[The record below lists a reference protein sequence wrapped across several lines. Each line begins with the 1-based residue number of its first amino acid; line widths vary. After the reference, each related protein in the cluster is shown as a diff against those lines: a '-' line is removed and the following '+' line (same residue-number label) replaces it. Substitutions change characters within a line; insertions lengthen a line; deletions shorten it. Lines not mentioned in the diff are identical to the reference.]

1 MILKKE
7 ALINY
12 RGRFNGYLTEINNG
26 RLKMHIIVGIA
37 IVLIVFFSSS
47 KIEKRLKSIENQNN
61 RVIEI
66 LEEIRDKK

>member
-1 MILKKE
+1 MNL
-7 ALINY
+7 L
-12 RGRFNGYLTEINNG
+12 
-26 RLKMHIIVGIA
+26 VGIA

-47 KIEKRLKSIENQNN
+47 IIEKRLKSIEQQNN

>member
-1 MILKKE
+1 MDL
-7 ALINY
+7 L
-12 RGRFNGYLTEINNG
+12 
-26 RLKMHIIVGIA
+26 VGIA

-47 KIEKRLKSIENQNN
+47 IMEKRLKTIEKQNN

>member
-1 MILKKE
+1 MDIV
-7 ALINY
+7 
-12 RGRFNGYLTEINNG
+12 RGIEMDL
-26 RLKMHIIVGIA
+26 IVGIA

-47 KIEKRLKSIENQNN
+47 LIEKRLKSIEKQNN

>member
-1 MILKKE
+1 M
-7 ALINY
+7 
-12 RGRFNGYLTEINNG
+12 GS
-26 RLKMHIIVGIA
+26 IIGIA

-47 KIEKRLKSIENQNN
+47 IIEKRLKSIEKQNN